1 MIATAMAT
9 NATPL
14 LIHNARLATPVA
26 SANGAPTSASVRL
39 SAHAEVSVEPNWQL
53 SEIFPAALYC
63 ENGRIAKVGKEQE
76 VVADLPACE
85 QLDAGKRLLT
95 PGLVDCHTHPVFFN
109 HRAHEFVQRVQGATY
124 QQIAAEGGG
133 IRYSVRDLR
142 LAAEEDLA
150 RRVLE
155 RLDTFLEYGTT
166 TIEAKSGY
174 GLSLEHELLSLR
186 ILQQAAAQHPVEIVP
201 TFLGAHEVPDEY
213 RSRREQYLQLIMQE
227 MIPAVSAEKL
237 ARFADVFCEGH
248 VFSEAKALRIL
259 QAAAAHGLRPKIHAD
274 QLSESGGARVAIAT
288 KAVSAD
294 HLEYMPPALYETF
307 REIGII
313 PVLLPGADFFIRAKK
328 YADARAMMAAGL
340 PVAIATDF
348 NPGSCMT
355 ESLPMI
361 MTLACLHLQMT
372 PVEAMIAATLHAARA
387 LALGNQIGSL
397 EVGKQAD
404 AVLWDA
410 DSVNEIPYHFGI
422 NLVHAVIKKGRVVL
436 TRHAPVREFDKKN
449 FIF

>member
-1 MIATAMAT
+1 MSA
-9 NATPL
+9 L
-14 LIHNARLATPVA
+14 LIHNARLATPISNDA
-26 SANGAPTSASVRL
+26 GAPAWEFREL
-39 SAHAEVSVEPNWQL
+39 Y
-53 SEIFPAALYC
+53 PAALYC
-63 ENGRIAKVGKEQE
+63 EDDCIVRVGEQDRVLE
-76 VVADLPACE
+76 ELPACDE
-85 QLDAGKRLLT
+85 IDAGGRVLT

-109 HRAHEFVQRVQGATY
+109 HRAHEFVQRTQGTTY
-124 QQIAAEGGG
+124 QEIAAGGGG

-142 LAAEEDLA
+142 AAAEDDL
-150 RRVLE
+150 RQRVLQ
-155 RLDTFLEYGTT
+155 RLDVFLKYGTT

-186 ILQQAAAQHPVEIVP
+186 VLQEAAREHPVEIVP

-213 RSRREQYLQLIMQE
+213 RSQREQYLNLILHE
-227 MIPAVSAEKL
+227 MIPAVAAQNL
-237 ARFADVFCEGH
+237 ARFADVFCEEH
-248 VFSEAKALRIL
+248 VFGKTEAL
-259 QAAAAHGLRPKIHAD
+259 QVLQTAARFGLRAKIHAD
-274 QLSESGGARVAIAT
+274 QLSESGGAQVAIAAQ
-288 KAVSAD
+288 AVSAD
-294 HLEYMPPALYETF
+294 HLEYMPPALYAPF
-307 REIGII
+307 REAGIV

-328 YADARAMMAAGL
+328 YADARAMIAAGL
-340 PVAIATDF
+340 PVAISTDF

-372 PVEAMIAATLHAARA
+372 PAQTLIAATLHAARA

-422 NLVHAVIKKGRVVL
+422 NLVHAVIKKGRVVVE
-436 TRHAPVREFDKKN
+436 RHAPLREFDKKN

>member
-1 MIATAMAT
+1 MSA
-9 NATPL
+9 L
-14 LIHNARLATPVA
+14 LIHNARLATPILNDA
-26 SANGAPTSASVRL
+26 GAV
-39 SAHAEVSVEPNWQL
+39 NWEC
-53 SEIFPAALYC
+53 SDVYPAALYC
-63 ENGRIAKVGKEQE
+63 EDDHIVRVGEQDRVLE
-76 VVADLPACE
+76 ELPACDE
-85 QLDAGKRLLT
+85 IDAGGRLLT

-109 HRAHEFVQRVQGATY
+109 HRAHEFVQRTQGTTY
-124 QQIAAEGGG
+124 QEIAAGGGG

-142 LAAEEDLA
+142 AAAEDDL
-150 RRVLE
+150 RQRVLQ
-155 RLDTFLEYGTT
+155 RLDVFLKYGTT

-186 ILQQAAAQHPVEIVP
+186 VLQEAAREHPVEIVP

-213 RSRREQYLQLIMQE
+213 RSQREQYLNLILHE
-227 MIPAVSAEKL
+227 MIPAVAAQNL
-237 ARFADVFCEGH
+237 ARFADVFCEEH
-248 VFSEAKALRIL
+248 VFGKTEAL
-259 QAAAAHGLRPKIHAD
+259 QVLQTAARFGLRAKIHAD
-274 QLSESGGARVAIAT
+274 QLSESGGAQVAIAAQ
-288 KAVSAD
+288 AVSAD
-294 HLEYMPPALYETF
+294 HLEYMPPALYAPF
-307 REIGII
+307 RETGIV

-328 YADARAMMAAGL
+328 YADARAMIAAGL
-340 PVAIATDF
+340 PVAISTDF

-372 PVEAMIAATLHAARA
+372 PAQALIAATLHAARA

-422 NLVHAVIKKGRVVL
+422 NLVHAVIKKGRVVVE
-436 TRHAPVREFDKKN
+436 RHAPLREFDKKN

>member
-1 MIATAMAT
+1 MSA
-9 NATPL
+9 L
-14 LIHNARLATPVA
+14 LIHNARLATPL
-26 SANGAPTSASVRL
+26 SNQPGAV
-39 SAHAEVSVEPNWQL
+39 NWEFL
-53 SEIFPAALYC
+53 ELYPAALYC
-63 ENGRIAKVGKEQE
+63 EGERIVRVGEQE
-76 VVADLPACE
+76 RVLEELPACDE
-85 QLDAGKRLLT
+85 IDAGARLLT

-109 HRAHEFVQRVQGATY
+109 HRAHEFVQRTQGATY
-124 QQIAAEGGG
+124 QEIAAGGGG

-142 LAAEEDLA
+142 AAAEDDL
-150 RRVLE
+150 RQRVLQ
-155 RLDTFLEYGTT
+155 RLEVFLAYGTT

-186 ILQQAAAQHPVEIVP
+186 ILQAAALEHPVEIVP

-213 RSRREQYLQLIMQE
+213 RSQREQYLSLVLHE
-227 MIPAVSAEKL
+227 MIPAVAAQQL
-237 ARFADVFCEGH
+237 ARFTDVFCEEH
-248 VFSEAKALRIL
+248 VFNKAEALQVL
-259 QAAAAHGLRPKIHAD
+259 QAAARFGLRAKIHAE
-274 QLSESGGARVAIAT
+274 QLSESGGAQVAIAAH
-288 KAVSAD
+288 AVSAD
-294 HLEYMPPALYETF
+294 HLEHMPAVLYEPF
-307 REIGII
+307 RAAGIV

-328 YADARAMMAAGL
+328 YADARAMIAAGL
-340 PVAIATDF
+340 PVAISTDF

-372 PVEAMIAATLHAARA
+372 PAQAMIAATLHAACA

-422 NLVHAVIKKGRVVL
+422 NLAHAVIKKGRVVL
-436 TRHAPVREFDKKN
+436 ERHAPLREFYKKN